1 LKNNTKIISMLHESS
16 RYYCV
21 VEKQGKIENKHRIEV

>member
-16 RYYCV
+16 RYCV
-21 VEKQGKIENKHRIEV
+21 VEKHGQNKENKHKV